1 MTREPVLPKNGGPK
15 KPIQLASHC
24 AANSSVGIP
33 RRPDT
38 PSAIR
43 TKLTGEF
50 TGRPRVSVAG
60 WETQSAGGN

>member
-1 MTREPVLPKNGGPK
+1 MTRELVSPRNGGPK
-15 KPIQLASHC
+15 KRIQLASQC
-24 AANSSVGIP
+24 AANSSIETP

-60 WETQSAGGN
+60 WETQSSGGS

>member
-1 MTREPVLPKNGGPK
+1 VTRKPVSPRNGGLK
-15 KPIQLASHC
+15 KRIQLASHR
-24 AANSSVGIP
+24 AANSSIETP

-60 WETQSAGGN
+60 